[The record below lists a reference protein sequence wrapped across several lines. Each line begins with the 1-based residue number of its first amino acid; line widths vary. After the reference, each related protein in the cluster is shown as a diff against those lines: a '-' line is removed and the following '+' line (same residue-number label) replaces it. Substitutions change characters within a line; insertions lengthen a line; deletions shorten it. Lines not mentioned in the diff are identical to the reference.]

1 MLSTTGSQH
10 SNWGS
15 LASFDRLAALVKGER
30 KRRLKGRLK
39 NRFTRC
45 EVADDPVVVSK
56 PRPVKAG
63 NSLEDKTV
71 VTSRLIA
78 AGGVVSKAGV
88 AAKG

>member
-1 MLSTTGSQH
+1 MLSTTGSQC

-15 LASFDRLAALVKGER
+15 LASSGRSLWPVTLVQWK
-30 KRRLKGRLK
+30 LK
-39 NRFTRC
+39 NRLMRC

-78 AGGVVSKAGV
+78 AGGVVPKAGV
-88 AAKG
+88 VAKG